1 MSTVLCISITLVSAF
16 SGHSELPSQPAGYAL
31 HVLTP
36 TETDFAYIRRE
47 IAPIPVEDSGEYLIE
62 LWVKVTRFS
71 PLPVGVVFL
80 FDMVD
85 EAGSLRYS
93 VRLTN
98 DRGVMF
104 YYPHGQ
110 SSAAFI
116 ARDVWELGWWYSY
129 MIRHRGSEAWFYVNQ
144 SLVGSS
150 ESTGLEALAGGFSI
164 VRISRLGEPESGH
177 VAFEGFADSV
187 KFLVSGAPIFFE
199 DFEAGLEGY
208 EVVKSASAVV
218 EAISPAAYSTLTLIV
233 RPTFVTAGGSVTL
246 VGWLRDSSNFGVANR
261 IIYLEYNLGNGVW
274 TISGAVTTG
283 LDGSFTYE
291 WKLPPELK
299 GQIALR
305 ARFLGDAEHAP
316 SESVALQVS
325 IKPPT
330 RPVPDSRY
338 LVLAVSA
345 VVVFA
350 ILVFK
355 RRVGTK
361 GILASGF
368 LLTGSLYSF
377 FAFITIVNSLKLE
390 YYLAYQRRIIRLTIF
405 SPSEDVAIWLVS
417 SIALLLLPIAL
428 RFVCRIRL
436 PRSFLLASLAFPIS
450 GILQFITPREVP
462 TALLS
467 VAGFAIILI
476 GITYAQ
482 KMLSMPKSKAA
493 SIYVTGFLLILL
505 SIELGSAL
513 AWIWNAFD
521 PHYPF
526 DASSRW
532 ILPEIEMQIAN
543 VGYSLTPWLLL
554 IFVFSWLWLP
564 ILKTR
569 TGRLN
574 LKTFWQ
580 TVSAT
585 VSHENPRGKTPP
597 HWLYS
602 LVGMVLLLLFAGFLV
617 YYPYFYESRLLGV
630 DAKYYYERLMK
641 MVDWQSSLDVLLNDF
656 YAASRAPYFLWLYI
670 LKTAT
675 GLPGDEVVKIAPILP
690 AWLLG
695 VTSYLFAK
703 VGTRDEAAGFVSA
716 IFAVS
721 SVHTTVGLFAGIFT
735 NWLALSEVLLLLTF
749 ALKSSESGSRK
760 YLACG
765 VLMSVLV
772 LFTHAWTWGVLM
784 AVLLVSILLTF
795 MSHRMELGKLRR
807 SSWLVVAGAILISNL
822 AFVSALFFSPV
833 LGGVKQAVNSGYF
846 EVVRSMSFENV
857 VSLLGNLWFTLNYYV
872 GGFMAVPFA
881 FLLGAVGVILAVDMK
896 SDFNRLLVSFLIS
909 ISIGSTLA
917 NTWFQWRYLYLLPLE
932 VFMALGTLLIVG
944 NVGQNHV
951 EPNGSSHLCYRLL
964 RILLL
969 AVIVLMSVNYALRS
983 VNFLIPS

>member
-1 MSTVLCISITLVSAF
+1 MSIGSISAF
-16 SGHSELPSQPAGYAL
+16 SGSSDLPSQPAGYAL
-31 HVLTP
+31 HILTP
-36 TETDFAYIRRE
+36 AESDYGYVARE
-47 IAPIPVEDSGEYLIE
+47 ISIAVKNGSDYVVE
-62 LWVKVTRFS
+62 LWVKVMRFS
-71 PLPVGVVFL
+71 TFPAGVFFVFDL
-80 FDMVD
+80 IDG
-85 EAGSLRYS
+85 AGAVRFSI
-93 VRLTN
+93 RLTS
-98 DRGVMF
+98 DRSVMF
-104 YYPHGQ
+104 YYPFGEA
-110 SSAAFI
+110 SAVFTAK
-116 ARDVWELGWWYSY
+116 
-129 MIRHRGSEAWFYVNQ
+129 EAWHPSWWHGYSIRLHGSVASFYVNQ

-150 ESTGLEALAGGFSI
+150 ESTGFEAVGGGFNL
-164 VRISRLGEPESGH
+164 VRVRLGEVDSKNMI
-177 VAFEGFADSV
+177 FEGFIDSV
-187 KFLVSGAPIFFE
+187 LIVEDGLPLFFE
-199 DFEAGLEGY
+199 GFEEGLGSY
-208 EVVKSASAVV
+208 EVVKSESATVNVLSASAFT
-218 EAISPAAYSTLTLIV
+218 TLTLIADP
-233 RPTFVTAGGSVTL
+233 RSFSSGGSTKL
-246 VGWLRDSSNFGVANR
+246 LGWLKDSANLGVANR
-261 IIYLEYNLGNGVW
+261 TVYFEYDLGDGIWVLLGSALTGADGTFKYVW
-274 TISGAVTTG
+274 DV
-283 LDGSFTYE
+283 
-291 WKLPPELK
+291 PVELK
-299 GQIALR
+299 GSINVR
-305 ARFLGDAEHAP
+305 ARFPGDAEYAP
-316 SESVALQVS
+316 SESGVLQVS

-361 GILASGF
+361 GILTSGF

-417 SIALLLLPIAL
+417 SIALLLLPTAL
-428 RFVCRIRL
+428 SFVCRIRL
-436 PRSFLLASLAFPIS
+436 PRSFLLASLAFLIS
-450 GILQFITPREVP
+450 GILQFITPREIP
-462 TALLS
+462 IALLS
-467 VAGFAIILI
+467 VTGFAIILI

-482 KMLSMPKSKAA
+482 EMLSMPKSKAA

-513 AWIWNAFD
+513 AWIWNSFD

-574 LKTFWQ
+574 LKTFLQ

-585 VSHENPRGKTPP
+585 ASHENPRGKMLP

-630 DAKYYYERLMK
+630 DAKYYYERLIR
-641 MVDWQSSLDVLLNDF
+641 MVDWQSSLDVLFNDF
-656 YAASRAPYFLWLYI
+656 YAASRAPYFLWLFI
-670 LKTAT
+670 LKTIT
-675 GLPGDEVVKIAPILP
+675 GLPAKEVVKIAPILP

-695 VTSYLFAK
+695 VTSYLFVK
-703 VGTRDEAAGFVSA
+703 VGTRDEAASFVSA

-721 SVHTTVGLFAGIFT
+721 SLHTTVALFAGIFT

-749 ALKSSESGSRK
+749 ALKSSESRSRK

-822 AFVSALFFSPV
+822 ALVSALFFSPI
-833 LGGVKQAVNSGYF
+833 LGGIKQAVNSGYF
-846 EVVRSMSFENV
+846 EVVRSMSLENAV
-857 VSLLGNLWFTLNYYV
+857 GLFGNLWFTFNYYV
-872 GGFMAVPFA
+872 GGFMAVPLV
-881 FLLGAVGVILAVDMK
+881 FLLGAVGAILALDMK
-896 SDFNRLLVSFLIS
+896 SDFNRLLVSFLVP
-909 ISIGSTLA
+909 ISIGSILA
-917 NTWFQWRYLYLLPLE
+917 NAWFQWRYLYLLPLE

-944 NVGQNHV
+944 RVGQNHV
-951 EPNGSSHLCYRLL
+951 EPNGSSHLCHRLL